1 MLHLAGFGC
10 ESETR
15 AVSYFDA
22 VHETTGL
29 GKQLQD
35 VGQGEE
41 RDISVL
47 IWSEIRDVAEG
58 SHGRYKIVVGKHN
71 SLWNAC
77 RAAGVH
83 DYGDVVRSGR
93 GRLLSDSSVAVFS
106 ELNDV
111 LECHHVN
118 SLRNVVYNQR
128 FSRQI
133 LHDDHVGDKG
143 EAAQYAADFG
153 ESFVRTDDCSD
164 LRLRDSMYET
174 SVSEVSV
181 EGDNGEGVLKAGVR
195 GDHPVRACLGKHH
208 NALFGI

>member
-106 ELNDV
+106 ELND
-111 LECHHVN
+111 
-118 SLRNVVYNQR
+118 
-128 FSRQI
+128 
-133 LHDDHVGDKG
+133 DHVGDKG

-153 ESFVRTDDCSD
+153 ESFVRTDDRSD